1 MYLEESVRTVAA
13 VAVVALAVVVD
24 DVDVESV
31 VILSKIGMD
40 YKAGCSLYSYYAQFF
55 KPFWFK
61 NNINAYIIIIINN
74 KHITL
79 RANEFVRN

>member
-1 MYLEESVRTVAA
+1 VYLEESVRTVAA
-13 VAVVALAVVVD
+13 VALAVVVD

-61 NNINAYIIIIINN
+61 NNIKVNDNGEY
-74 KHITL
+74 KRTK
-79 RANEFVRN
+79 